1 MNWNESALEVVEVCI
16 TCVKWD
22 CEGRTYAMDYYLK
35 LLVRLCHIYDT
46 RGGVKKVKDGA
57 SHDQI
62 MNETRLH
69 GLQKQLIKD
78 LSQVNDSLRHFV
90 DEENIFLSHSLHSIP

>member
-1 MNWNESALEVVEVCI
+1 M
-16 TCVKWD
+16 D
-22 CEGRTYAMDYYLK
+22 CYLK

-57 SHDQI
+57 SQDQI

-78 LSQVNDSLRHFV
+78 LSQANDSLRHFV
-90 DEENIFLSHSLHSIP
+90 DEENIFLSQSFHLVP